1 MELNPP
7 RVRGTEA
14 IRTPALVIDLDA
26 VDANLSATLR
36 LLGGAASRWRPH
48 LKTAKLELIMRRI
61 CERGVEQAKAAT
73 PLELETA
80 CRAGFKDVLLAHPVS
95 GPKLAMVR
103 RLADGFPDTAISA
116 LIEAAGMIADW
127 RGSRVGLFIDL
138 NSGMDRTGTL
148 LDADRV
154 VALARGIRDAGL
166 RFAGL
171 HCYDGHAAG
180 FEPSEAERRVHE
192 GYDRVLALVERLDA
206 VGIATPEVITAG
218 TPAFPHAMSYRGF
231 TAAGTLHRVSPGTV
245 VYNDRHSLEQ
255 LPRDAG
261 YRPAALVLSSVVSH
275 PGPARFCADAGH
287 KSVSADAGVP
297 TCCVL
302 GHPEY
307 LPRQPSE
314 EHLPIDVP
322 AGMPLPTRGQSLWL
336 LPSHVCPT
344 VNNFDY
350 AVIVS
355 DGSVQGVERV
365 TARGRHPPLEKV
377 PGP

>member
-1 MELNPP
+1 MELTPP
-7 RVRGTEA
+7 QVHGTEA
-14 IRTPALVIDLDA
+14 IRTPALVIDLDV
-26 VDANLSATLR
+26 VDANLAATLR
-36 LLGGAASRWRPH
+36 LLGGAVSRWRPH

-61 CERGVEQAKAAT
+61 RESGVEQAKVST

-80 CRAGFKDVLLAHPVS
+80 CRAGFNDVVLAHPVT

-103 RLADGFPDTAISA
+103 RLAEDFPGTAVSA
-116 LIEAAGMIADW
+116 LIEDAGMIADW

-148 LDADRV
+148 LEAGHV
-154 VALARGIRDAGL
+154 VALARAIGGAGL

-180 FEPSEAERRVHE
+180 FEPSEAKRRVHE
-192 GYDRVLALVERLDA
+192 GYDRVLALVERLGEA
-206 VGIATPEVITAG
+206 GIATPEVVTAG

-231 TAAGTLHRVSPGTV
+231 AGTGTLHRVSPGTV
-245 VYNDRHSLEQ
+245 VYNDRTSLRQ
-255 LPRDAG
+255 LPPDAG
-261 YRPAALVLSSVVSH
+261 YRPAALVLSTVVSH
-275 PGPARFCADAGH
+275 PAAARFCADAGH

-297 TCCVL
+297 TCEVL

-307 LPRQPSE
+307 TPRQPSE
-314 EHLPIDVP
+314 EHLPVDVP
-322 AGMPLPTRGQSLWL
+322 AGAPLPARGQTLWL

-355 DGSVQGVERV
+355 GGSVQREERV
-365 TARGRHPPLEKV
+365 TARGRHPPLATAA
-377 PGP
+377 GP